1 MYTANGSVLLCALF
15 IFQCL
20 FGVDSDSSSCIAS
33 KMEQPNILFI
43 LLDDLGWGD
52 LSLTTGQFPTPNMN
66 ALMSNALTLERHYVH
81 LMCSPS
87 RTQFLTGRYAMNMG
101 FGVFLPW
108 DSQELGGIPI
118 GQPTIANW
126 LSEFGDY
133 TTYGVGKWHLG
144 YANEQLTPLAKGF
157 HHFYGF
163 YQGALDYYGKT
174 YNDIEAGDVGAYDFW
189 NDGVEDYEV
198 IADTETITMK
208 LYEQRIIEYLQ
219 IEQDKAAKAKAAG
232 SSATP
237 WYMFAALQTMHVPF
251 PENIPEYDDQCLE
264 MTKDNSGIKDY
275 VLLRKR
281 YCTLLLL
288 TDDVIG
294 NIMSYL
300 KDNDLYD
307 NTLIVFTTD
316 NGGETARGASNYPFR
331 GTKGELWEG
340 NTRVLTA
347 LTGGVIDSKG
357 LSGQS
362 RDQLFSNLDWTP
374 TLLEF
379 TGYLYCI
386 GNNDYTWD
394 GQSQFGMITD
404 GDKYNDAEDRR
415 DHLVLNV
422 GDLETTSASIL
433 VEIDDVIYKYIKS
446 DPTSATDR
454 WIYSGYLADVW
465 SAFDDDDAKSL
476 KVREYQDSDEG
487 LKYSQVYGNG
497 FLFDLTNDEA
507 ELYNLLNPKS
517 PHYDDALTHSVV
529 KQCQILLDGFMR
541 ENDLFSNPIDFLHAR
556 LPLGDP
562 GLIGDGMWVRPFL
575 DDSAYN
581 ELLIKMFMFE
591 EKHGRYHSD
600 AQKSMYYDK
609 WSVPQPFVK
618 PNKEGMDKKKGV
630 AVVAADGRMEGA
642 AMEEFE
648 EDMVFSVFGSKHNHN
663 QILTILI
670 VVGSVCIA
678 LLICMIVICHCNKER
693 KQRKKYEN
701 YLYHK
706 ENGAGYR
713 TF

>member
-1 MYTANGSVLLCALF
+1 MFTTRGSVLLCALC
-15 IFQCL
+15 ILQCL
-20 FGVDSDSSSCIAS
+20 FGANSDSSSCIAS
-33 KMEQPNILFI
+33 KIEQPNILFI

-52 LSLTTGQFPTPNMN
+52 LSYTTGQFPTPNMDK
-66 ALMSNALTLERHYVH
+66 LMTNSLTLNRHYVH

-87 RTQFLTGRYAMNMG
+87 RTQFLTGRYAMNLG

-144 YANEQLTPLAKGF
+144 YANEQLTPLSKGF

-174 YNDIEAGDVGAYDFW
+174 YNDIEAGDIGAYDFW
-189 NDGVEDYEV
+189 NDGQEEYEV

-208 LYEQRIIEYLQ
+208 LYEQRILKYL
-219 IEQDKAAKAKAAG
+219 EVEKNKAAKALTAG
-232 SSATP
+232 STASP
-237 WYMFAALQTMHVPF
+237 WYLFAALQSMHVPF
-251 PENIPEYDDQCLE
+251 PDEIPEYDATC
-264 MTKDNSGIKDY
+264 SGMLSGSSGSKEY
-275 VLLRKR
+275 LVSRKR
-281 YCTLLLL
+281 YCSMVLL
-288 TDDVIG
+288 TDEVVG
-294 NIMSYL
+294 NIMDYL
-300 KDNDLYD
+300 KQNGLYD
-307 NTLIVFTTD
+307 NTLVVFTTD

-340 NTRVLTA
+340 NTRVLTG
-347 LTGGVIDSKG
+347 LTGGVIDAKG

-386 GNNDYTWD
+386 GKNDYSWD
-394 GQSQFGMITD
+394 GVSQYGMITN
-404 GDKYNDAEDRR
+404 GKNYEDATDRR
-415 DHLVLNV
+415 GSLVLNI
-422 GDLETTSASIL
+422 GDSDTKSASIL
-433 VEIDDVIYKYIKS
+433 VEIDNVLYKYIKS
-446 DPTSATDR
+446 DPDSATDR

-465 SAFDDDDAKSL
+465 SAFDDDAKSL
-476 KVREYQDSDEG
+476 KVVEYKEG
-487 LKYSQVYGNG
+487 VDALQYSQVYGNG
-497 FLFDLTNDEA
+497 FLFDLTNDES
-507 ELYNLLNPKS
+507 ELYNLLNPRS
-517 PHYDDALTHSVV
+517 PRYDETLSREVV
-529 KQCQILLDGFMR
+529 KQCQILLDSFMR
-541 ENDLFSNPIDFLHAR
+541 EDDLFSNPIDFLHAR

-575 DDSAYN
+575 DDAKYT
-581 ELLIKMFMFE
+581 ELLDKMFVFE

-600 AQKSMYYDK
+600 AQLSLYYNS
-609 WSVPQPFVK
+609 WSVPQPFAK
-618 PNKEGMDKKKGV
+618 TKESKQVG
-630 AVVAADGRMEGA
+630 AVVVAEGSLA
-642 AMEEFE
+642 GEAMREFE
-648 EDMVFSVFGSKHNHN
+648 EEVVFNVFGDKTNHN

-701 YLYHK
+701 YLHHK